1 MLLHLKISNFFAV
14 YICLF
19 CIAYSLIVIGM
30 PAVRTSATVGV
41 SSPWFFFS
49 ASLSE
54 KFALNLIFFYSFLV
68 RQLIHAAKLSQ
79 KLRYGVETSC
89 PSPPSPQ
96 YRCLPSP
103 AIPSRSPS

>member
-54 KFALNLIFFYSFLV
+54 KFALNLIFFLFV
-68 RQLIHAAKLSQ
+68 F
-79 KLRYGVETSC
+79 G
-89 PSPPSPQ
+89 
-96 YRCLPSP
+96 
-103 AIPSRSPS
+103 